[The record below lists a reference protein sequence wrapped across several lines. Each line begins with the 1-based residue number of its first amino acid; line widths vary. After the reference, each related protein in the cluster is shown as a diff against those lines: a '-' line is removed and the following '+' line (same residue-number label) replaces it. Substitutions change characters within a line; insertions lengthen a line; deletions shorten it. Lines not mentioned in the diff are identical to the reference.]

1 MRTTVSITKT
11 PSSTQPATATRRED
25 LGCVR
30 DGDGSMEFSED
41 SRKPHSSDSASAT
54 AQPRRESTQQ
64 RAAASE
70 RPREGAR
77 LTSEGCGV

>member
-1 MRTTVSITKT
+1 
-11 PSSTQPATATRRED
+11 
-25 LGCVR
+25 
-30 DGDGSMEFSED
+30 MEFSED
-41 SRKPHSSDSASAT
+41 SRKPHSSILPLPT
-54 AQPRRESTQQ
+54 AQPGRESTQQ